1 MQAAMISIRN
11 LLHFRL
17 EANTTLRV
25 GNLPSHGD
33 DENFLPSYTTDKAL
47 QCPHRARLSPRQQEQ
62 SVLLVGN

>member
-1 MQAAMISIRN
+1 MQAAMISIRKV
-11 LLHFRL
+11 LHFRL

-25 GNLPSHGD
+25 GNSPSHGE
-33 DENFLPSYTTDKAL
+33 DEDFLPTYTTDNAL